1 MGFRARLRSLS
12 TQIITC
18 FIPVVAAPG
27 KDIIELACDGI
38 AIAERRPAAAAN
50 PLFHIKYKEHERC
63 EFIFIQT

>member
-1 MGFRARLRSLS
+1 
-12 TQIITC
+12 
-18 FIPVVAAPG
+18 VVAAPG
-27 KDIIELACDGI
+27 KDIIELTCDGI